1 MAEIEGMDQ
10 RQVPVPDAEATGETL
25 LPRRKVPFWR
35 RSITLDI
42 GLLLILVVVVF
53 ALFPQ
58 LFTSYDP
65 TATDAKSMMLPPTA
79 AHPFGTD
86 NFGRDVFARV
96 AWGTRIDLTI
106 GILAMIVPF
115 ITGSLIGLIAGYYG
129 GWIDS
134 VLMRILDV
142 VMAFP
147 FIILVIAIVA
157 ILGPSMN
164 NLYIAIW
171 LVGWRDYARLV
182 RSEVMVVKH
191 SEYVQAA
198 KLLGYTDL
206 RILVRH
212 ILPNVF
218 SSAIAFASSD
228 VVMCMLTG
236 ASLSFLGLGVQSPT
250 PEWGALIADGRP
262 FISQGWWICACP
274 GFALILA
281 GTGFSLFGD
290 GLSDLLR
297 TKSR

>member
-1 MAEIEGMDQ
+1 MAKLEGMDEQ
-10 RQVPVPDAEATGETL
+10 
-25 LPRRKVPFWR
+25 RKVVNAAQEGGALIARKKAPWWR
-35 RSITLDI
+35 RSMTLNI
-42 GLLLILVVVVF
+42 GLLIILVVVIF

-58 LFTSYDP
+58 FLTSYDP
-65 TATDAKSMMLPPTA
+65 NASDTTAMLQPPSA
-79 AHPFGTD
+79 EHLFGTD
-86 NFGRDVFARV
+86 NYGRDVFARV
-96 AWGTRIDLTI
+96 VWGTRIDLTI
-106 GILAMIVPF
+106 GVLAMIVPF
-115 ITGSLIGLIAGYYG
+115 ITGSIIGLIAGYYG
-129 GWIDS
+129 GWLDS

-147 FIILVIAIVA
+147 FIILVIAIVS
-157 ILGPSMN
+157 IMGPSMN

-198 KLLGYTDL
+198 RLLGYSDL
-206 RILVRH
+206 RILIRH

-236 ASLSFLGLGVQSPT
+236 ASLSFLGLGVQPPT
-250 PEWGALIADGRP
+250 PEWGALIADGRA
-262 FISQGWWICACP
+262 FLSQAWWICACP
-274 GFALILA
+274 GFALIFA

-290 GLSDLLR
+290 GLADLLR
-297 TKSR
+297 TKNR

>member
-1 MAEIEGMDQ
+1 MATPDKMEPQNAEGI
-10 RQVPVPDAEATGETL
+10 AEAPAL
-25 LPRRKVPFWR
+25 QRKKMLKWWQ
-35 RSITLDI
+35 SMTMNT
-42 GLLLILVVVVF
+42 GLLIILIVLII

-65 TATDAKSMMLPPTA
+65 TAGDTSAMLQAPSA
-79 AHPFGTD
+79 QHPFGTD

-96 AWGTRIDLTI
+96 LWGTRIDLAI
-106 GILAMIVPF
+106 GVLAMVVPF
-115 ITGSLIGLIAGYYG
+115 ISGSIIGLLAGYYG
-129 GWIDS
+129 GLLDS
-134 VLMRILDV
+134 ILMRILDV

-147 FIILVIAIVA
+147 FIILVISIVA

-171 LVGWRDYARLV
+171 MVGWRDYARLV

-198 KLLGYTDL
+198 QVLGYSDI
-206 RILVRH
+206 RILLRH

-236 ASLSFLGLGVQSPT
+236 ASMSFLGLGVQPPT
-250 PEWGALIADGRP
+250 PEWGAMISDARP
-262 FISQGWWICACP
+262 FISQAWWICTCP
-274 GFALILA
+274 GLALIFA
-281 GTGFSLFGD
+281 GTGFSLLGD

-297 TKSR
+297 TRNR

>member
-1 MAEIEGMDQ
+1 MATPEKMELQNAAGIPEE
-10 RQVPVPDAEATGETL
+10 PAL
-25 LPRRKVPFWR
+25 RRKTMPRWWR
-35 RSITLDI
+35 SMTMNT
-42 GLLLILVVVVF
+42 GLLIILIVLIV

-65 TATDAKSMMLPPTA
+65 TAGDTSVMLQAPSS

-96 AWGTRIDLTI
+96 LWGTRIDLTI
-106 GILAMIVPF
+106 GVLAMIVPF
-115 ITGSLIGLIAGYYG
+115 ISGSIIGLLAGYYG
-129 GWIDS
+129 GLLDNI
-134 VLMRILDV
+134 LMRILDV

-147 FIILVIAIVA
+147 FIILVISIVA

-198 KLLGYTDL
+198 QVLGYSDA
-206 RILVRH
+206 RILLRH

-236 ASLSFLGLGVQSPT
+236 ASLSFLGLGVQPPT
-250 PEWGALIADGRP
+250 PEWGAMISDARP
-262 FISQGWWICACP
+262 FISQAWWICTCP
-274 GFALILA
+274 GLALIFA
-281 GTGFSLFGD
+281 GTGFSLLGD
-290 GLSDLLR
+290 GLADLLR
-297 TKSR
+297 TRNR

>member
-1 MAEIEGMDQ
+1 MASLEGAAAQ
-10 RQVPVPDAEATGETL
+10 RPDALPEGETL
-25 LPRRKVPFWR
+25 LRRKIPFWR
-35 RSITLDI
+35 RSMTLNV
-42 GLLLILVVVVF
+42 GLVIIFIVLVF

-65 TATDAKSMMLPPTA
+65 TATDTTVMLQAPSL

-96 AWGTRIDLTI
+96 VWGTRIDLTI
-106 GILAMIVPF
+106 GVLAMIVPF

-129 GWIDS
+129 GVLDS
-134 VLMRILDV
+134 ILMRILDV

-147 FIILVIAIVA
+147 FIILVISIVA
-157 ILGPSMN
+157 ILGPNMN

-198 KLLGYTDL
+198 RVLGYSDL
-206 RILVRH
+206 RILIRH

-236 ASLSFLGLGVQSPT
+236 ASLSFLGLGVQPPT
-250 PEWGALIADGRP
+250 PEWGALISDGRSY
-262 FISQGWWICACP
+262 ISQAWWVCACP
-274 GFALILA
+274 GFALIFA
-281 GTGFSLFGD
+281 GTGFSLLGD

-297 TKSR
+297 TKNR